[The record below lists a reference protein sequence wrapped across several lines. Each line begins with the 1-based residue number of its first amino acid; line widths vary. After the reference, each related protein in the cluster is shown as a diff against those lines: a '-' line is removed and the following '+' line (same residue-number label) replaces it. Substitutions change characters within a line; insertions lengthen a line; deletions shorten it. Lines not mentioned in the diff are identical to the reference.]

1 MAGLGLRD
9 ALSAFQQGTAWK
21 QHQEEIGRAQEQRAA
36 LDEANAA
43 ATGVINQQAAQHI
56 ASGAQGQYRPN
67 ESAMFKAAEARGMAF
82 ARRGRWDE
90 FVQNEAQVAPL
101 RVKARAAA
109 LQRYEMDGDSVAL
122 AHGVYPSLFDG
133 KEIVGSEKIEGA
145 DGSVGLGLAPRPSKL
160 KLKLSD
166 GTTKE
171 LVPDELVKMVKM
183 SLIDPQTAM
192 KNEAM
197 MNLERAKAEIDAA
210 AKTAVERV
218 KGDEARKTEG
228 VKGKN
233 AAGLQDRKFGH
244 DLALADTNN
253 AARVQIGAGNNA
265 ATLGAARIGA
275 DSRIATAEARAAGAE
290 SGGSSKRDARY
301 GQLHTEIARVYGQG
315 TTGLAGEGKA
325 ATDDTRKMASYADAL
340 MDADKSLSMAQAIDK
355 SVAEWAKRN
364 PGFKPPRSTG
374 GLGLGN

>member
-1 MAGLGLRD
+1 MNAVN
-9 ALSAFQQGTAWK
+9 AFQQGTAWK
-21 QHQEEIGRAQEQRAA
+21 QQQGEIARAQEQRAA

-43 ATGVINQQAAQHI
+43 ATGVITQSQAKWA
-56 ASGAQGQYRPN
+56 ADGAQGQYRPS
-67 ESAMFKAAEARGMAF
+67 ETTLFKAAEARGMAL
-82 ARRGRWDE
+82 AKRGRWDE
-90 FVQNEAQVAPL
+90 FIQNEAQVAPM
-101 RVKARAAA
+101 RVKARSAA
-109 LQRYEMDGDSVAL
+109 LQKYETDGDAEAL
-122 AHGVYPSLFDG
+122 ARTVYPTLFDG

-145 DGSVGLGLAPRPSKL
+145 DGSVNLGLAARPSKL

-166 GTTKE
+166 GSTKE
-171 LVPDELVKMVKM
+171 LAPDELVKMVKT

-192 KNEAM
+192 KNEALL
-197 MNLERAKAEIDAA
+197 NLERAKAQI
-210 AKTAVERV
+210 KTASEIAVEGE
-218 KGDEARKTEG
+218 KGTQARLTEG

-233 AAGLQDRKFGH
+233 AVGLQDRKFGH
-244 DLALADTNN
+244 DLALHDADN
-253 AARVQIGAGNNA
+253 ASRERVGLGNNA
-265 ATLGAARIGA
+265 ATRYSA
-275 DSRIATAEARAAGAE
+275 DAGKDGRIAVAEAKAAGAE